1 MYLLCN
7 NGKGRAMEEKTI
19 TVETGDCTVVLRFAP
34 DNTKDSKA
42 AVLSL
47 LRQNFL
53 QRVIKEDKEK

>member
-1 MYLLCN
+1 MDD
-7 NGKGRAMEEKTI
+7 EKKTFKI
-19 TVETGDCTVVLRFAP
+19 KIADCTIILKFNP

-42 AVLSL
+42 AALSL

>member
-1 MYLLCN
+1 
-7 NGKGRAMEEKTI
+7 MEEKTI

-42 AVLSL
+42 VVLSL